1 MAKAEAEAAATKKP
15 AAKVANKPAMNV
27 ADEVSRGI
35 VALLLKEPFYGHLLS
50 GVVRRIDATVDTA
63 AVSLTPSGL
72 HLIVNPQFFMKELK
86 KDERVAVIKHEALH
100 LLFRHLYRPLITRG
114 DAVLFNI
121 AADLVVNQHVA
132 PWPLPKMAV
141 TLGEFPDMGMEV
153 NQTLEWYY
161 EKLKSLNEA
170 AQSGTPTNSPVSEE
184 ALKRVMGEPQQG
196 DHSFW
201 FSGGGEGFG
210 EQGPDGQASGS
221 GTVLTEGIRSAM
233 EADLERHL
241 MRARDQ
247 SASKGWGSLPAEIR
261 TELEAIA
268 ARRQP
273 QVDWKRT
280 LRLFASSG
288 YRTAVVATQ
297 RRMSKRFGTF
307 PGIRI
312 KRKQR
317 LAVVID
323 TSGSI
328 GEDVLKVFFRE
339 IHGIWKNDAEVIVIE
354 CDADVQATYPYK
366 GKIPSAIKG
375 GGGTSFDPALSWINS
390 SRNGSF
396 DACIY
401 LTDGYASEPKVKPR
415 CPLLWVI
422 TADGFVDKHLKFGR
436 IIQLSKD

>member
-1 MAKAEAEAAATKKP
+1 MAKAAAAKP
-15 AAKVANKPAMNV
+15 ASKSAAKPQTNV
-27 ADEVSRGI
+27 AEEVSRGI

-50 GVVRRIDATVDTA
+50 GVVRRIDDKVGTA
-63 AVSLTPSGL
+63 AVSLTPHGL
-72 HLIVNPQFFMKELK
+72 HLIVNPEFFMKELK

-100 LLFRHLYRPLITRG
+100 LLFRHLYRPLIQKG
-114 DAVLFNI
+114 DAKLFNI

-132 PWPLPKMAV
+132 PWPLPEMAV
-141 TLGEFPDMGMEV
+141 TLRAFPDMDLEP

-161 EKLKSLNEA
+161 AKLKSLNEA
-170 AQSGTPTNSPVSEE
+170 MQSGSSTGSPQSEE

-201 FSGGGEGFG
+201 FAGGGEGFG
-210 EQGPDGQASGS
+210 ESGPEGS
-221 GTVLTEGIRSAM
+221 GGGSVLSEGLRSAM

-241 MRARDQ
+241 LRARDH

-261 TELEAIA
+261 IELEAIA
-268 ARRQP
+268 QRRKP
-273 QVDWKRT
+273 QIDWKRS

-288 YRTAVVATQ
+288 YRTEVVATN

-312 KRKQR
+312 RRKQR

-328 GEDVLKVFFRE
+328 DDDVLEIFFRE
-339 IHGIWKNDAEVIVIE
+339 VHGIWKNDAQVMLVE
-354 CDADVQATYPYK
+354 CDADVQRTYEYK
-366 GKIPSAIKG
+366 GKTPKAVDG
-375 GGGTSFDPALSWINS
+375 GGGTCFDPALAWVSNPLH
-390 SRNGSF
+390 GPF

-401 LTDGYASEPKVKPR
+401 LTDGYAGEPEVRPR

-422 TADGFVDKHLKFGR
+422 TAGGNIGTHLKFGR
-436 IIQLSKD
+436 VIQLPSD

>member
-1 MAKAEAEAAATKKP
+1 MAKAAAAKP
-15 AAKVANKPAMNV
+15 ASRATAKPPPNV

-50 GVVRRIDATVDTA
+50 GVVRRIDDKVGTA
-63 AVSLTPSGL
+63 AVSLTPHGL
-72 HLIVNPQFFMKELK
+72 HLIVNPEFFMKELK

-100 LLFRHLYRPLITRG
+100 LLFRHLYRPLIQRG
-114 DAVLFNI
+114 DAKLFNI

-132 PWPLPKMAV
+132 PWPLPEMAV
-141 TLGEFPDMGMEV
+141 TLRAFPDMDLEA

-161 EKLKSLNEA
+161 EKLKSLNDA
-170 AQSGTPTNSPVSEE
+170 MQSGKSTGSPQSEE
-184 ALKRVMGEPQQG
+184 ALQRVMGEPQQG

-201 FSGGGEGFG
+201 FAGGGEGFG
-210 EQGPDGQASGS
+210 ESGPDGAG
-221 GTVLTEGIRSAM
+221 GPALTEGLRSAM

-241 MRARDQ
+241 LRARDR
-247 SASKGWGSLPAEIR
+247 SADKGWGLLPAEIR

-268 ARRQP
+268 QRRKP
-273 QVDWKRT
+273 QIDWKRT

-288 YRTAVVATQ
+288 YRTEVVATQ

-312 KRKQR
+312 RRKQR

-328 GEDVLKVFFRE
+328 SMPVLEVFFRE
-339 IHGIWKNDAEVIVIE
+339 IHGIWRNDADVIVIE
-354 CDADVQATYPYK
+354 CDAAVQRTYSYRGETPK
-366 GKIPSAIKG
+366 AVEG
-375 GGGTSFDPALSWINS
+375 GGGTAFDPALAWVRDP
-390 SRNGSF
+390 RNGPF

-401 LTDGYASEPKVKPR
+401 LTDGCASVPDVRTR
-415 CPLLWVI
+415 CPLLWVV
-422 TADGFVDKHLKFGR
+422 TADGSVGEHLKFGR
-436 IIQLSKD
+436 VIQLPGD

>member
-1 MAKAEAEAAATKKP
+1 M
-15 AAKVANKPAMNV
+15 AKVAAAKPASKLTAKPQANV
-27 ADEVSRGI
+27 AEEVSRGI

-50 GVVRRIDATVDTA
+50 GVVRRIDDKVGTA
-63 AVSLTPSGL
+63 AVSLTPHGL
-72 HLIVNPQFFMKELK
+72 HLIVNPEFFMKELK

-100 LLFRHLYRPLITRG
+100 LLFRHLYRPLIQKG
-114 DAVLFNI
+114 DAKLFNI

-132 PWPLPKMAV
+132 PWPLPEMAV
-141 TLGEFPDMGMEV
+141 TLRAFPDMDLEA

-161 EKLKSLNEA
+161 DKLKALNEA
-170 AQSGTPTNSPVSEE
+170 MQSGNATGSPQSEQ
-184 ALKRVMGEPQQG
+184 ALQRVMGEQQQG

-201 FSGGGEGFG
+201 FAGGGEGFG
-210 EQGPDGQASGS
+210 EATPEGS
-221 GTVLTEGIRSAM
+221 GGGSFLTEGLRSAM

-247 SASKGWGSLPAEIR
+247 SASKGWGNLPAEIR

-268 ARRQP
+268 QRRKP
-273 QVDWKRT
+273 QIDWKRT

-288 YRTAVVATQ
+288 YRTEVVATN

-312 KRKQR
+312 RRKQR

-328 GEDVLKVFFRE
+328 GDDVLEVFFRE
-339 IHGIWKNDAEVIVIE
+339 IHGIWKNDAEVMVLE
-354 CDADVQATYPYK
+354 CDAAVQRVYDYE
-366 GKIPSAIKG
+366 GKTPKAVEG
-375 GGGTSFDPALSWINS
+375 GGGTNFDPALAWVSNP
-390 SRNGSF
+390 RNGPF

-401 LTDGYASEPKVKPR
+401 LTDGHAGEPQIRPR
-415 CPLLWVI
+415 CSILWVI
-422 TADGFVDKHLKFGR
+422 TANGNVGNHLKFGR
-436 IIQLSKD
+436 IVQLPGD

>member
-1 MAKAEAEAAATKKP
+1 MAKAAAAKP
-15 AAKVANKPAMNV
+15 ASKSTAKSPANV

-35 VALLLKEPFYGHLLS
+35 VALLIKEPFYGHLLS
-50 GVVRRIDATVDTA
+50 GVVRRIDDKVPTA
-63 AVSLTPSGL
+63 AVSLTPHGL
-72 HLIVNPQFFMKELK
+72 HLIVNPEFFMKELK

-100 LLFRHLYRPLITRG
+100 LLFRHLYRPLIQKG
-114 DAVLFNI
+114 DAKLFNI

-132 PWPLPKMAV
+132 PWPLPEMAV
-141 TLGEFPDMGMEV
+141 TLRAFPDMDLEA

-161 EKLKSLNEA
+161 DKLKSLNSA
-170 AQSGTPTNSPVSEE
+170 MQSGNSTGSPQSEE
-184 ALKRVMGEPQQG
+184 ALQRVMGEPQQG

-201 FSGGGEGFG
+201 FAGGGEDFG
-210 EQGPDGQASGS
+210 GS
-221 GTVLTEGIRSAM
+221 GPEGSSGGSVLSEGLRRAM

-241 MRARDQ
+241 LRARDH

-261 TELEAIA
+261 TELDAIA
-268 ARRQP
+268 QRRKP
-273 QVDWKRT
+273 QIDWKRT

-288 YRTAVVATQ
+288 YRTEVVATN

-312 KRKQR
+312 RRKQR

-328 GEDVLKVFFRE
+328 GDDVLEVFFRE
-339 IHGIWKNDAEVIVIE
+339 IHGIWKNDAEVMVVE
-354 CDADVQATYPYK
+354 CDADVQRAYDYK
-366 GKIPSAIKG
+366 GKTPKAVEG
-375 GGGTSFDPALSWINS
+375 GGGTSFDPALAWVSNP
-390 SRNGSF
+390 RNGSF

-401 LTDGYASEPKVKPR
+401 LTDGYATEPEVRPR

-422 TADGFVDKHLKFGR
+422 TANGNAGQHLKFGR
-436 IIQLSKD
+436 SIQLPDE

>member
-1 MAKAEAEAAATKKP
+1 MAKAAAAKP
-15 AAKVANKPAMNV
+15 ATKAAAKPPVNV

-50 GVVRRIDATVDTA
+50 GVVRRIDDKVGTA
-63 AVSLTPSGL
+63 AVSLTPHGL
-72 HLIVNPQFFMKELK
+72 HLIVNPEFFMKELK

-100 LLFRHLYRPLITRG
+100 LLFRHLYRPLIQRG
-114 DAVLFNI
+114 DAKLFNI

-132 PWPLPKMAV
+132 PWPLPEMAV
-141 TLGEFPDMGMEV
+141 TLRTFPDMGLEA

-170 AQSGTPTNSPVSEE
+170 MQSGKFTDSPQSEE
-184 ALKRVMGEPQQG
+184 ALERVMGEPQQG

-201 FSGGGEGFG
+201 FAGGGEGFG
-210 EQGPDGQASGS
+210 EAGPEGQGGGAE
-221 GTVLTEGIRSAM
+221 LTEGLRRAM
-233 EADLERHL
+233 ESDLERHL
-241 MRARDQ
+241 LRARDH
-247 SASKGWGSLPAEIR
+247 SASKGWGNLPAQIR

-268 ARRQP
+268 QRRKP
-273 QVDWKRT
+273 QIDWKRT

-288 YRTAVVATQ
+288 YRTEVVATQ

-312 KRKQR
+312 RRKQR

-328 GEDVLKVFFRE
+328 GDEVLEVFFRE
-339 IHGIWKNDAEVIVIE
+339 IHGIWKNDAEVMVVE
-354 CDADVQATYPYK
+354 CDADVQRTYDYK
-366 GKIPSAIKG
+366 GRTPKAVEG
-375 GGGTSFDPALSWINS
+375 GGGTRFDPALAWVSNA
-390 SRNGSF
+390 RNGTF

-401 LTDGYASEPKVKPR
+401 LTDGYASEPEVRPR
-415 CPLLWVI
+415 CPMLWVI
-422 TADGFVDKHLKFGR
+422 TADGKTGDHLKFGR
-436 IIQLSKD
+436 VIQLPAD

>member
-1 MAKAEAEAAATKKP
+1 MAKAAAAKP
-15 AAKVANKPAMNV
+15 AAAKSSANV

-50 GVVRRIDATVDTA
+50 GVVRRIDDKVPTA

-72 HLIVNPQFFMKELK
+72 HLIVNPEFFMKELK

-100 LLFRHLYRPLITRG
+100 LLFRHLYRPLIQHG
-114 DAVLFNI
+114 DPKLFNI
-121 AADLVVNQHVA
+121 AADLVVNQHIA
-132 PWPLPKMAV
+132 PWPLPEMAV
-141 TLGEFPDMGMEV
+141 TLRNFPDMDLAA

-161 EKLKSLNEA
+161 EKFKALKQA
-170 AQSGTPTNSPVSEE
+170 MDAGKDTGAPQSEE
-184 ALKRVMGEPQQG
+184 ALERALGEPQQG

-201 FSGGGEGFG
+201 FAGGGEGFG
-210 EQGPDGQASGS
+210 EEGPKGQAGPQ
-221 GTVLTEGIRSAM
+221 LTEGLRQAL

-241 MRARDQ
+241 LRARDRA
-247 SASKGWGSLPAEIR
+247 ASKGWGLLPAEIR
-261 TELEAIA
+261 TELEALA
-268 ARRQP
+268 QRRKP
-273 QVDWKRT
+273 QIDWKRT

-288 YRTAVVATQ
+288 YRTEVVPTQ

-312 KRKQR
+312 RRKQR

-328 GEDVLKVFFRE
+328 SEEVLEVFFRE
-339 IHGIWKNDAEVIVIE
+339 IHGIWRNDAEVMVVE
-354 CDADVQATYPYK
+354 CDAAVQRSYPYK
-366 GKIPSAIKG
+366 GQTPKAVEG
-375 GGGTSFDPALSWINS
+375 GGGTRFDPALAWVRDP
-390 SRNGSF
+390 RNGPF

-401 LTDGYASEPKVKPR
+401 LTDGYAGAPEVRTR

-422 TADGFVDKHLKFGR
+422 TADGHTGDHLKFGR
-436 IIQLSKD
+436 VVQLPKA

>member
-1 MAKAEAEAAATKKP
+1 MAKAAAAKP
-15 AAKVANKPAMNV
+15 ATKTTAKSTANV

-35 VALLLKEPFYGHLLS
+35 VALLIKEPFYGHLLS
-50 GVVRRIDATVDTA
+50 GVVRRIDDKVPTA
-63 AVSLTPSGL
+63 AVSLSPHGL
-72 HLIVNPQFFMKELK
+72 HLIVNPEFFMKELK

-100 LLFRHLYRPLITRG
+100 LLFRHLYRPLIQKG
-114 DAVLFNI
+114 DAKLFNI

-132 PWPLPKMAV
+132 PWPLPEMAV
-141 TLGEFPDMGMEV
+141 TLRAFPDMDLEA

-161 EKLKSLNEA
+161 DKLKSLNSSM
-170 AQSGTPTNSPVSEE
+170 QSGNSTGSPQSEE
-184 ALKRVMGEPQQG
+184 ALQRVMGEPQQG

-201 FSGGGEGFG
+201 FAGGGEDFGESGPEGSGGGSVLSEG
-210 EQGPDGQASGS
+210 
-221 GTVLTEGIRSAM
+221 LRRAM

-241 MRARDQ
+241 LRARDH

-261 TELEAIA
+261 TELDAIA
-268 ARRQP
+268 QRRKP
-273 QVDWKRT
+273 QIDWKRT

-288 YRTAVVATQ
+288 YRTEVVATN

-312 KRKQR
+312 RRKQR

-328 GEDVLKVFFRE
+328 GDDVLEVFFRE
-339 IHGIWKNDAEVIVIE
+339 IHGIWKNDAEVMVVE
-354 CDADVQATYPYK
+354 CDADVQRAYDYK
-366 GKIPSAIKG
+366 GKTPKAVEG
-375 GGGTSFDPALSWINS
+375 GGGTSFDPALAWVSNP
-390 SRNGSF
+390 RNGSF

-401 LTDGYASEPKVKPR
+401 LTDGHATEPEVRPR

-422 TADGFVDKHLKFGR
+422 TANGNAGQHLKFGR
-436 IIQLSKD
+436 SIQLPDE

>member
-1 MAKAEAEAAATKKP
+1 MAKAAAAKP
-15 AAKVANKPAMNV
+15 ATKAAAKPPPNV

-50 GVVRRIDATVDTA
+50 GVVRRIDDKVGTA
-63 AVSLTPSGL
+63 AVSLTPHGL
-72 HLIVNPQFFMKELK
+72 HLIVNPEFFMKELK

-100 LLFRHLYRPLITRG
+100 LLFRHLYRPLIQKG
-114 DAVLFNI
+114 DAKLFNI

-132 PWPLPKMAV
+132 PWPLPEMAV
-141 TLGEFPDMGMEV
+141 TLREFPDMNLEA

-161 EKLKSLNEA
+161 EKLKSLNDA
-170 AQSGTPTNSPVSEE
+170 MQAGKKTGSPQSEE
-184 ALKRVMGEPQQG
+184 ALERVMGEPQQG

-201 FSGGGEGFG
+201 FAGGGEGFG
-210 EQGPDGQASGS
+210 EAGPDGQVAEI
-221 GTVLTEGIRSAM
+221 TEGLRRAM

-241 MRARDQ
+241 LRARDH
-247 SASKGWGSLPAEIR
+247 SASKGWGNLPAEIR

-268 ARRQP
+268 QRRKP

-288 YRTAVVATQ
+288 YRTEVVATQ

-312 KRKQR
+312 RRKQR

-328 GEDVLKVFFRE
+328 GDEELEVFFRE
-339 IHGIWKNDAEVIVIE
+339 IYGIWKNDAEVMVVE
-354 CDADVQATYPYK
+354 CDADVQRAYDYK
-366 GKIPSAIKG
+366 GKTPKAVEG
-375 GGGTSFDPALSWINS
+375 GGGTSFDPALAWVSNP
-390 SRNGSF
+390 RNGTF

-401 LTDGYASEPKVKPR
+401 LTDGYAGEPEVRPR
-415 CPLLWVI
+415 CPMLWVI
-422 TADGFVDKHLKFGR
+422 TAGGSTGAHLKFGR
-436 IIQLSKD
+436 VIELPGD

>member
-1 MAKAEAEAAATKKP
+1 MAKAAAATTATKP
-15 AAKVANKPAMNV
+15 ATKAAAKPPPNV

-50 GVVRRIDATVDTA
+50 GVVRRIDDKVDTA
-63 AVSLTPSGL
+63 AVSLTPHGL
-72 HLIVNPQFFMKELK
+72 HLIVNPEFFMKELK

-100 LLFRHLYRPLITRG
+100 LLFRHLYRPLIQKG
-114 DAVLFNI
+114 DAKLFNI

-132 PWPLPKMAV
+132 PWPLPEMAV
-141 TLGEFPDMGMEV
+141 TLREFPDMDLEA

-161 EKLKSLNEA
+161 EKLKSLNDA
-170 AQSGTPTNSPVSEE
+170 MQAGKNTGSPQSEE
-184 ALKRVMGEPQQG
+184 ALGRVMGEPQQG

-201 FSGGGEGFG
+201 FAGGGEGFG
-210 EQGPDGQASGS
+210 EAGPDGQGGGAE
-221 GTVLTEGIRSAM
+221 LTEGLRRAM

-241 MRARDQ
+241 LRARDH
-247 SASKGWGSLPAEIR
+247 SASKGWGNLPAEIR

-268 ARRQP
+268 QRRKP

-288 YRTAVVATQ
+288 YRTEVVATQ

-312 KRKQR
+312 RRKQR

-328 GEDVLKVFFRE
+328 GDEELVVFFRE
-339 IHGIWKNDAEVIVIE
+339 IHGIWKNDADVIVIE
-354 CDADVQATYPYK
+354 CDADVQRTYDYK
-366 GKIPSAIKG
+366 GKTPKAVEG
-375 GGGTSFDPALSWINS
+375 GGGTRFDPALAWVSNP
-390 SRNGSF
+390 RNGTF

-401 LTDGYASEPKVKPR
+401 LTDGHAGEPQVRPR
-415 CPLLWVI
+415 CPMLWVI
-422 TADGFVDKHLKFGR
+422 TAGGSTGAHLKFGR
-436 IIQLSKD
+436 VIELPGD